1 MKPIKAAR
9 IHNYGG
15 PEVVRVESTSLPEP
29 QTGQVL
35 IRVHAAGVNPIDWK
49 IRAGYLQQM
58 MPVPP
63 PFTLGG
69 DFAGVVE
76 SAGPGVSGFKAGD
89 EVLSTRTTSGPP

>member
-15 PEVVRVESTSLPEP
+15 PEVVRVESTALPEP

-58 MPVPP
+58 MPVRSAVH
-63 PFTLGG
+63 LGRRLFG
-69 DFAGVVE
+69 RGGIGRSRRFWIQG
-76 SAGPGVSGFKAGD
+76 G
-89 EVLSTRTTSGPP
+89 

>member
-15 PEVVRVESTSLPEP
+15 PEVVRVESAALPET

-58 MPVPP
+58 MPVAP

-69 DFAGVVE
+69 GLFGRGGIGR
-76 SAGPGVSGFKAGD
+76 SRRFWIQGG
-89 EVLSTRTTSGPP
+89 